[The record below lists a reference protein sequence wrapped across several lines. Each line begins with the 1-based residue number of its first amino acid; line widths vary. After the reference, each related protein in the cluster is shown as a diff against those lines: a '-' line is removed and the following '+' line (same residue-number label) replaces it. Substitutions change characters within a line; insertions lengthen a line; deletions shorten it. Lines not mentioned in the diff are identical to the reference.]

1 MYSLPTD
8 DFRQYINGELVS
20 GRGRTTQIRC
30 PGNGEPVAQIALATK
45 EQAQQA
51 LEAARDAFP
60 GWSALTLEER
70 GAWMMKLRDA
80 IQRESENLLNLLMLE
95 SGKLRSHAAFETGSL
110 TGYLSFFLEQA
121 KSEHTQ
127 GIRDA
132 AGGKNMFLAV
142 REPVGVVVAALAW
155 NFPMHNL
162 ATKLGPILAS
172 GCTAVIKPAT
182 KTPLSTLYFGEILH
196 RIGFPKGVINFVAGD
211 AREIGTTLCESPRH
225 DHHDRLHRRRSTHG
239 TGFYHQRKAFLH
251 GTRGKRPCHCDSLR
265 RPERRR
271 GPCDREQNALRG
283 PDLRGAP
290 AGLRSPERVPGIS
303 GDVHGNCLR
312 GPVRHAG

>member
-110 TGYLSFFLEQA
+110 TGYLSFFW
-121 KSEHTQ
+121 SRPRVSTP
-127 GIRDA
+127 R
-132 AGGKNMFLAV
+132 
-142 REPVGVVVAALAW
+142 
-155 NFPMHNL
+155 
-162 ATKLGPILAS
+162 AS
-172 GCTAVIKPAT
+172 GTPPGE
-182 KTPLSTLYFGEILH
+182 KTCS
-196 RIGFPKGVINFVAGD
+196 
-211 AREIGTTLCESPRH
+211 
-225 DHHDRLHRRRSTHG
+225 
-239 TGFYHQRKAFLH
+239 
-251 GTRGKRPCHCDSLR
+251 
-265 RPERRR
+265 
-271 GPCDREQNALRG
+271 
-283 PDLRGAP
+283 
-290 AGLRSPERVPGIS
+290 
-303 GDVHGNCLR
+303 
-312 GPVRHAG
+312 

>member
-132 AGGKNMFLAV
+132 AGGKNMFLAGGGGGG
-142 REPVGVVVAALAW
+142 RTGLEFPHAQPGHQAWSHSGVG
-155 NFPMHNL
+155 M
-162 ATKLGPILAS
+162 
-172 GCTAVIKPAT
+172 
-182 KTPLSTLYFGEILH
+182 Y
-196 RIGFPKGVINFVAGD
+196 
-211 AREIGTTLCESPRH
+211 
-225 DHHDRLHRRRSTHG
+225 RSH
-239 TGFYHQRKAFLH
+239 
-251 GTRGKRPCHCDSLR
+251 
-265 RPERRR
+265 
-271 GPCDREQNALRG
+271 
-283 PDLRGAP
+283 
-290 AGLRSPERVPGIS
+290 
-303 GDVHGNCLR
+303 
-312 GPVRHAG
+312 

>member
-132 AGGKNMFLAV
+132 VPFWRRDVPQSLSRPPRPLSPPSISV
-142 REPVGVVVAALAW
+142 RSS
-155 NFPMHNL
+155 
-162 ATKLGPILAS
+162 TAS
-172 GCTAVIKPAT
+172 GS
-182 KTPLSTLYFGEILH
+182 LRGSSTL
-196 RIGFPKGVINFVAGD
+196 
-211 AREIGTTLCESPRH
+211 
-225 DHHDRLHRRRSTHG
+225 
-239 TGFYHQRKAFLH
+239 
-251 GTRGKRPCHCDSLR
+251 
-265 RPERRR
+265 
-271 GPCDREQNALRG
+271 
-283 PDLRGAP
+283 
-290 AGLRSPERVPGIS
+290 
-303 GDVHGNCLR
+303 
-312 GPVRHAG
+312 